1 MCLDG
6 INDIF
11 LLSDSSLD
19 GIFHSSRA
27 NSNGVFSV
35 SAYGTNFLSPS
46 LSAFLSS
53 LSPDPHWGHS
63 PQNSKN
69 KWHLLKMPTRS
80 PLVSAKIKGKPLRKE
95 FEFLV
100 QRTLSFNFFKSLELM
115 ILNLL
120 DPSPPFITSIWS
132 HLLYY
137 PEMKFKDNPLLLITF
152 RTDSFI

>member
-1 MCLDG
+1 MGFFIPLALTVMASSVYQLMVQTFSLRLCLP
-6 INDIF
+6 F
-11 LLSDSSLD
+11 
-19 GIFHSSRA
+19 
-27 NSNGVFSV
+27 
-35 SAYGTNFLSPS
+35 
-46 LSAFLSS
+46 SS

-100 QRTLSFNFFKSLELM
+100 QGTLSFNFFKSLELM

-137 PEMKFKDNPLLLITF
+137 PEMKFKDNPLLSITF
-152 RTDSFI
+152 RKDSFI